1 MQTIVEKRT
10 LIDKLGSLLNIK
22 NKRIIGLVFVILS
35 TLAFVC
41 SQSFI
46 KAIGD
51 SNEIDSF
58 HIVFWRSVIGLI
70 IVFSIGLKRKRVVS
84 SFKEMDKSTLRWLII
99 RGVVGATVMLVSF
112 IGLAMPDTSLSEF
125 GALSNINPVFAVIFA
140 WIFLKEDLN
149 WKVWLSLLIA
159 IIGVFTVNS
168 FSLSFSTGNILIIL
182 SAIGEGFVMVCI
194 RKLKV
199 NGVDSWLVVV
209 PLLVFGLIITFPR
222 VIFTLTP
229 YSIKTIC
236 YLIAVGGASTL
247 GQLLLTSA
255 AKYVKARTI
264 SILGLLSV
272 FELTL
277 VDIVKGLGVTFPKI
291 FGGLLIV
298 LSSVIIIMISV
309 GKNKSS

>member
-1 MQTIVEKRT
+1 
-10 LIDKLGSLLNIK
+10 
-22 NKRIIGLVFVILS
+22 
-35 TLAFVC
+35 
-41 SQSFI
+41 
-46 KAIGD
+46 
-51 SNEIDSF
+51 
-58 HIVFWRSVIGLI
+58 
-70 IVFSIGLKRKRVVS
+70 LKRKRVVS